1 MPIGTRA
8 SHSRTLIIHRAESAP
23 VIPSTIDMVSGKPRL
38 PV

>member
-1 MPIGTRA
+1 MRSGRRT
-8 SHSRTLIIHRAESAP
+8 SHSRTFIIHRAERAP